1 MAAPAILSQGTTFST
16 DTVGGS
22 SPITISGVKSVSGI
36 GSGKAAEIDVT
47 TLASTAREFRMGL
60 QDFGSVTLNHN
71 WNLDDAGQI
80 ALYNAMDGQTAQQFI
95 ITLPA
100 TNPSVTKN
108 VWTATVYV
116 LSMEVSVEANGVA
129 VGTTTLRVTGEPVWS

>member
-1 MAAPAILSQGTTFST
+1 MAAPAILAQGTTFST
-16 DTVGGS
+16 DAVGGS
-22 SPITISGVKSVSGI
+22 TPIVISGVKSVSGI
-36 GSGKAAEIDVT
+36 GSGKASEIDVT
-47 TLASTAREFRMGL
+47 TLASTAKEFRMGL
-60 QDFGSVTLNHN
+60 QDFGTVTLNIV

-116 LSMEVSVEANGVA
+116 LSMEVSADSDSVA
-129 VGTTTLRVTGEPVWS
+129 LGTVTLRVTGEPAWS